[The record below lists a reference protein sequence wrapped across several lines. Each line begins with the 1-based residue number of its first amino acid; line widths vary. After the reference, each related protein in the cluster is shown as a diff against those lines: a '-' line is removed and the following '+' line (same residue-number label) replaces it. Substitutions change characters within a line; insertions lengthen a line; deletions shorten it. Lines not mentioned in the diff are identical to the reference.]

1 MIKNVKLEIETENEE
16 GGLEYTDL
24 SSPTI
29 EMALEKLGAFE
40 RSRDKDALFE
50 GELEQSKIE

>member
-24 SSPTI
+24 SSSTS

-40 RSRDKDALFE
+40 RSLDKKD
-50 GELEQSKIE
+50 QHNV

>member
-1 MIKNVKLEIETENEE
+1 MIKNVKLEIESENE
-16 GGLEYTDL
+16 GGELEYTDL

-40 RSRDKDALFE
+40 RSLDRDYIFE
-50 GELEQSKIE
+50 GEIEQSKI

>member
-29 EMALEKLGAFE
+29 EIAIEKLGAFE
-40 RSRDKDALFE
+40 RSLDKDALFE
-50 GELEQSKIE
+50 GELEQSKL

>member
-1 MIKNVKLEIETENEE
+1 MIKNVKLEIETESEE

-24 SSPTI
+24 SSSTI

-40 RSRDKDALFE
+40 RSLDKKD
-50 GELEQSKIE
+50 QHNV